1 MINTL
6 YNLLNSGKITSG
18 TKLRGFIFV
27 SLLILF
33 TASPS
38 AVVQAAPSG
47 SDLLQAC
54 TQSMQHGFDDMVG
67 KMCTWYVT
75 PCDCKIDKGIPLVC
89 LPAEIPTETL
99 ASLVIDGLKAQPE
112 LQQMDA
118 TRAAATILSAKYP
131 CVQGQQK

>member
-1 MINTL
+1 MIKVFC
-6 YNLLNSGKITSG
+6 YLLNSGKFPSMKSLG
-18 TKLRGFIFV
+18 GLACL
-27 SLLILF
+27 SLLILL
-33 TASPS
+33 TASPA

-54 TQSMQHGFDDMVG
+54 TQSMKHGFDDMVG

-99 ASLVIDGLKAQPE
+99 AGIVIDGLKAQPE
-112 LQQMDA
+112 LQQLDA
-118 TRAAATILSAKYP
+118 TRAAATILSAKYS
-131 CVQGQQK
+131 CGQGQLE

>member
-1 MINTL
+1 MKKALL
-6 YNLLNSGKITSG
+6 YFHNPDKLMSLTG
-18 TKLRGFIFV
+18 LRGLVCV
-27 SLLILF
+27 SLLILMS
-33 TASPS
+33 ASPS

-89 LPAEIPTETL
+89 LPEEIPTSTL

-112 LQQMDA
+112 LQQLDA

-131 CVQGQQK
+131 CAQGQQE